1 MEQFRRF
8 SSKSNNRQLWLVG
21 CAWVEDHS
29 CLGSLNISTLW
40 CSNDLSNLFSKC
52 MVTNQKVKYTQHSH
66 TLIESTAVIVIK
78 SHHHLRYERILRN
91 ILQCSSIRYIAFVSF
106 FFTCAIH
113 IHTYRQ
119 NTNVLW
125 RFLFNNIFIFK
136 FPLLRSHSVRSLCI
150 LVTILNYTIR
160 MIFKI

>member
-1 MEQFRRF
+1 MVEQFRRF

-91 ILQCSSIRYIAFVSF
+91 ILQCSSIRYIAFVSVF
-106 FFTCAIH
+106 FSRVQYIYTRIDKTQMFCGDSCLIIYLFSNFRFSAVT
-113 IHTYRQ
+113 RF
-119 NTNVLW
+119 VLYA
-125 RFLFNNIFIFK
+125 F
-136 FPLLRSHSVRSLCI
+136 
-150 LVTILNYTIR
+150 
-160 MIFKI
+160 

>member
-1 MEQFRRF
+1 MFGKFEYIDTLMFKWF
-8 SSKSNNRQLWLVG
+8 IKPVFEMHGDKPESKV
-21 CAWVEDHS
+21 H
-29 CLGSLNISTLW
+29 STLSYTYRINGSYCDQIASPSTVW
-40 CSNDLSNLFSKC
+40 TDIA
-52 MVTNQKVKYTQHSH
+52 KYFTMLQH
-66 TLIESTAVIVIK
+66 TLYCI
-78 SHHHLRYERILRN
+78 
-91 ILQCSSIRYIAFVSF
+91 CFCF

-160 MIFKI
+160 MIFENLIFNATRQFDSYHTNSGKQWLNWF